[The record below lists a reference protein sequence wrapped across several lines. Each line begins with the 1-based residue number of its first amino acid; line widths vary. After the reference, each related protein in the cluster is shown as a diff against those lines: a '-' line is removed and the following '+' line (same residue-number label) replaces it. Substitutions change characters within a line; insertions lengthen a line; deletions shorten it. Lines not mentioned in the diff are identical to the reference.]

1 MDSLNLMKES
11 LEKRNPVLFL
21 GAGFS
26 YDSKNGKGEKV
37 ELASGLCELLFTR
50 FFSDENTS
58 KEEKAVASKFKDDYD
73 LKRLCEY
80 IRALNKVEERNQ
92 FFVDYF
98 SGCRIENKDKRNYI
112 CDYPFKKIFT
122 VNVDD
127 LVENI
132 FSTNKKQLN
141 IWNLDNDITKHFN
154 KYPTLIKLHGCVRN
168 PNAGFVFDEEEYSEF
183 QARDDRLIN
192 EFGDSSIK
200 NDVIFLGTEFQ
211 EDDLKY
217 IINIFSNKGY
227 DFQNQ
232 YFFVTPRIN
241 DPITQLKIQNTANF
255 HHISMSSDKFFDFLN
270 NKLVLN
276 DKLYNQLVELGL
288 KDVSVLYS
296 KIPTDYESHLYYGDE
311 IKYADLK
318 YNWDIS
324 ENQKEIID
332 WIKEDDESKLVAF
345 YGKEY
350 VGKTCRAKR
359 LLYSFFAIGY
369 DCYEFSLSS
378 TERIQLFV
386 DYINNSSIDKD
397 VAVLFE
403 NAAYSYELL
412 INNIIE
418 AKKYKHKIIIITTD
432 LLSNHLRKS
441 YSINANQN
449 CKALKV
455 EETINHNRAELI
467 YDKLNEKK
475 SLSRL
480 LDISS
485 KKSNIVDFMIQNN
498 DIIDVL
504 YYSSLGR
511 SFEEYLKTYIVS
523 QNIFHNKYVSI
534 LLLYNDLGITRI
546 SEFYFCKSASVLYRD
561 FNYRIF
567 KQSTKGILQID
578 NNIIHLRY
586 SRFLHN
592 HFSRQLTSNEVIKVI
607 ITLIKSISGR
617 FNEGEYNEIS
627 ELFYK
632 AINLKALLI
641 HLNKAKIKKLY
652 YSLEKYCEPYSYY
665 WVQRGICAQWQDE
678 PEFENAD
685 RFLRLAREIRPY
697 SYQVHHALAK
707 NMIERGL
714 CDIKK
719 SAEDPNNYFDS
730 GIGEMQELL
739 YNPNYNRAFDYS
751 LHAYISS
758 WLKYC
763 EYTHTTLNK
772 DVCML
777 INETIG
783 NLHSTIVDKS
793 LLRLFLELKRYAQRN
808 HLIKSLNAVFSKHW
822 ESNDDTID
830 YEEGY
835 TDIY

>member
-1 MDSLNLMKES
+1 M
-11 LEKRNPVLFL
+11 
-21 GAGFS
+21 
-26 YDSKNGKGEKV
+26 
-37 ELASGLCELLFTR
+37 
-50 FFSDENTS
+50 
-58 KEEKAVASKFKDDYD
+58 
-73 LKRLCEY
+73 
-80 IRALNKVEERNQ
+80 
-92 FFVDYF
+92 
-98 SGCRIENKDKRNYI
+98 
-112 CDYPFKKIFT
+112 
-122 VNVDD
+122 
-127 LVENI
+127 
-132 FSTNKKQLN
+132 
-141 IWNLDNDITKHFN
+141 
-154 KYPTLIKLHGCVRN
+154 RN

>member
-26 YDSKNGKGEKV
+26 FNSKNGNGEKV
-37 ELASGLCELLFTR
+37 ELASGLCDLLFAR
-50 FFSDENTS
+50 FFSDENT
-58 KEEKAVASKFKDDYD
+58 DDEQKSIALGYKKNTN
-73 LKRLCEY
+73 LKKLCEF
-80 IRALNKVEERNQ
+80 IRVLNKAEERDQ
-92 FFVDYF
+92 FFVNYF
-98 SGCRIENKDKRNYI
+98 SGCHIDNKDKRNYI

-141 IWNLDNDITKHFN
+141 IWNLDNDVTTHFN
-154 KYPTLIKLHGCVRN
+154 EYPTLIKLHGCVRN

-217 IINIFSNKGY
+217 ILNVFSNKGY

-255 HHISMSSDKFFDFLN
+255 HHISMCSDEFFEFLN

-276 DKLYNQLVELGL
+276 DKLYNQLVELGM
-288 KDVSVLYS
+288 KDVSKLYS
-296 KIPTDYESHLYYGDE
+296 NIPTDYESHLYYGEE

-324 ENQKEIID
+324 ESQKEIID
-332 WIKEDDESKLVAF
+332 WIQEDDESKLVAF

-359 LLYSFFAIGY
+359 LLYSLFAVGY

-378 TERIQLFV
+378 TERIQLFI
-386 DYINNSSIDKD
+386 DYINNRSIDKD
-397 VAVLFE
+397 VVVLFE

-467 YDKLNEKK
+467 YDKLYEKK

-485 KKSNIVDFMIQNN
+485 KKSNIVDFMVQNN

-523 QNIFHNKYVSI
+523 QNIFHNKYISL

-546 SEFYFCKSASVLYRD
+546 SKFYFCKSASALYKN
-561 FNYRIF
+561 FNYKIF
-567 KQSTKGILQID
+567 NQSAKGILQID
-578 NNIIHLRY
+578 NNSIHLRY
-586 SRFLHN
+586 SRFLHD

-632 AINLKALLI
+632 AINLKALLK
-641 HLNKAKIKKLY
+641 HLKKAEIKKLY
-652 YSLEKYCEPYSYY
+652 YSLEKYCEQYSYY

-714 CDIKK
+714 FDIKK

-777 INETIG
+777 MNETIG

-793 LLRLFLELKRYAQRN
+793 LLRLFLELKRYARRN
-808 HLIKSLNAVFSKHW
+808 HLIKSLNAVCSKHW
-822 ESNDDTID
+822 KSNDDTID

>member
-26 YDSKNGKGEKV
+26 YNSKNGKGEKV
-37 ELASGLCELLFTR
+37 ELASGLCEHLFTR

-58 KEEKAVASKFKDDYD
+58 EEEKAVASELKDNYD

-98 SGCRIENKDKRNYI
+98 SGCHIDNKDKRNYI

-141 IWNLDNDITKHFN
+141 IWNLDNDVTKHFN
-154 KYPTLIKLHGCVRN
+154 EFPTLIKLHGCVRN

-183 QARDDRLIN
+183 QAHDDRLIN

-217 IINIFSNKGY
+217 ILNVFSNKGY

-241 DPITQLKIQNTANF
+241 DPITQLKIQNAANF
-255 HHISMSSDKFFDFLN
+255 HHISMYSDEFFDFLN

-324 ENQKEIID
+324 ESQKEIID
-332 WIKEDDESKLVAF
+332 WIQEDDESKLVSF

-359 LLYSFFAIGY
+359 LLYSFFAVGY

-378 TERIQLFV
+378 TERIQLFE
-386 DYINNSSIDKD
+386 DYINNSIDKD
-397 VAVLFE
+397 VVVLFE
-403 NAAYSYELL
+403 NAAYSYDLL
-412 INNIIE
+412 IKSFID

-467 YDKLNEKK
+467 YDKLYEKK

-485 KKSNIVDFMIQNN
+485 KKSNIVDFMVQNN

-523 QNIFHNKYVSI
+523 QNIFHNKYISL

-546 SEFYFCKSASVLYRD
+546 SKFYFCKSASALYKN
-561 FNYRIF
+561 FNYKIF
-567 KQSTKGILQID
+567 KQSAKGILQID
-578 NNIIHLRY
+578 NNSIHLRY
-586 SRFLHN
+586 SRFLHD

-632 AINLKALLI
+632 AINLKALLK
-641 HLNKAKIKKLY
+641 HLKKAEIKKLY
-652 YSLEKYCEPYSYY
+652 YSLEKYCEQYSYY

-714 CDIKK
+714 FDIKK

-777 INETIG
+777 MNETIG

-793 LLRLFLELKRYAQRN
+793 LLRLFLELKRYARRN

-822 ESNDDTID
+822 KSNDDTID

-835 TDIY
+835 TEIY